1 VRRESFRAGFCH
13 RTSTPRSATFLNVNW
28 LAHVFLSE
36 PHVEARLGN
45 LLADIVK
52 GADREP
58 MSAEFRRGIQRHQAI
73 DSFTDAHPV
82 VRRSRSRVGSG
93 QKRFSGILVDVFYD
107 YFLANNWGLYASI
120 PLDTFTSSFYADIK
134 SVRIVLPPDAQATV
148 DRMIRRDMLG
158 EYRHVHAVEHSLR
171 RLSVRLSARWQRPF
185 MLEAGVADLRAHEDA
200 FAADFVEFFPQLQA
214 HVAGLDGY

>member
-1 VRRESFRAGFCH
+1 MGTTSASPRFRIRSLSRSLRERVGVRVPFLRKAL
-13 RTSTPRSATFLNVNW
+13 TPALSLEGRGSKSGELPPPILPPHSHLAKCYLPYVNW

-52 GADREP
+52 GADRER
-58 MSAEFRRGIQRHQAI
+58 MSAEFLRGIQRHQAI

-82 VRRSRSRVGSG
+82 VRRSRARVGSG

-107 YFLANNWGLYASI
+107 YFLARNWELYASI
-120 PLDTFTSSFYADIK
+120 PLDTFTAGFYADIK
-134 SVRIVLPPDAQATV
+134 AARIALPPAAQATV

-158 EYRHVHAVEHSLR
+158 EYRQIHAVEH
-171 RLSVRLSARWQRPF
+171 
-185 MLEAGVADLRAHEDA
+185 
-200 FAADFVEFFPQLQA
+200 
-214 HVAGLDGY
+214 